1 VHPRIHFGDPT
12 RSCGN
17 IRISSQNGE
26 VSEAYMNQ
34 TAGKSL
40 CPEEVAASSFLQRLA
55 ARGVEYVF
63 ANAGT
68 DFAPIIEVL
77 STADGG
83 RKYPTFVTVPHENLA
98 MAMANGYYRVTG
110 KPAAVMLHV
119 TVGTANAI
127 CQIMNMARDNVPVL
141 LCAGRTPATETGHI
155 ASRDVYIHWGQESFD
170 QGGMLREYV
179 KWDYEAR
186 AGQPIDALVDR
197 ALDIAM
203 SEPRGPVYLALPREV
218 LADAVVPTRRDNV
231 RPLGVTSTAPAKH
244 VVDQVARMITEAQS
258 PLIIT
263 SSIGR
268 SREGAVALSNLCSSR
283 AIPVLQINATDAN
296 LPSDH
301 LMNLG
306 YALDPGYHLQDADLV
321 LVVECAVPWL
331 PRLSRPTPATKVV
344 HIGID
349 PLVSQHPFREFE
361 ADLLVAGDAA
371 TTLAMLNELVGTP
384 GDDVLRKRHDRI
396 AAEKAKTLQAKSSL
410 LQRSRD
416 ASPIH
421 PAWLAH
427 CINEAKSEGSIIVN
441 ELGTAVGRLEF
452 SDQDR
457 YIGSSPAGGLGAGLG
472 TALGAKLAAPNSDVI
487 AIVGDGSYMF
497 GNPVP
502 FHYVQRAQNLPI
514 LTIVA
519 NNHQWLAVKQS
530 TLAVYPDGAAS
541 KVNVMPIQE
550 LSPSPAFERVA
561 ECCQGWGEAV
571 EDPALL
577 PDALARALEKV
588 RSGIPALLN
597 VHTQP
602 VR

>member
-1 VHPRIHFGDPT
+1 
-12 RSCGN
+12 
-17 IRISSQNGE
+17 
-26 VSEAYMNQ
+26 MNQ

-40 CPEEVAASSFLQRLA
+40 RPEEVTASSFLQRLA

-68 DFAPIIEVL
+68 DFAPIIEAL
-77 STADGG
+77 SAADGE

-110 KPAAVMLHV
+110 NPAAVMLHV

-218 LADAVVPTRRDNV
+218 LADAAVPTRRDNV
-231 RPLGVTSTAPAKH
+231 RPLGVTPSAPARH
-244 VVDQVARMITEAQS
+244 VVDQVARMIAQARS

-263 SSIGR
+263 SSLGR
-268 SREGAVALSNLCSSR
+268 SREGVAALSSLCSSQ

-301 LMNLG
+301 AMNLG
-306 YALDPGYHLQDADLV
+306 FAQDPGYHLQAADLV

-331 PRLSRPTPATKVV
+331 PRLSRPNPATKVV

-349 PLVSQHPFREFE
+349 PLATRYPFREFE
-361 ADLLVAGDAA
+361 ADLLIAGDAA
-371 TTLAMLNELVGTP
+371 TTLAMLNESAEPL
-384 GDDVLRKRHDRI
+384 DDNVLRKRRDRA
-396 AAEKAKTLQAKSSL
+396 AAEKAKTLQARSDL
-410 LQRSRD
+410 VRRSRD

-427 CINEAKSEGSIIVN
+427 CINKAKSKGSIIVN

-452 SDQDR
+452 SDQDQ

-497 GNPVP
+497 GNPIP

-541 KVNVMPIQE
+541 KVNVMPVQD
-550 LSPSPAFERVA
+550 LNPSPAFERVA
-561 ECCQGWGEAV
+561 ECCEGWGEPV

-588 RSGIPALLN
+588 RSGVPALLN
-597 VHTQP
+597 VHTQA

>member
-1 VHPRIHFGDPT
+1 MTQI
-12 RSCGN
+12 RS
-17 IRISSQNGE
+17 ISSRPTQ
-26 VSEAYMNQ
+26 
-34 TAGKSL
+34 
-40 CPEEVAASSFLQRLA
+40 VAASSFLQRLA

-77 STADGG
+77 SAADGE

-141 LCAGRTPATETGHI
+141 LCAGRTPATETGHV

-179 KWDYEAR
+179 KWDYELR
-186 AGQPIDALVDR
+186 AGQPIEALVDR

-218 LADAVVPTRRDNV
+218 LADATVPMRRDNV
-231 RPLGVTSTAPAKH
+231 RPLGVTSNAPSRH
-244 VVDQVARMITEAQS
+244 VVDQVARMIAEAQA
-258 PLIIT
+258 PLILT
-263 SSIGR
+263 SSAGR
-268 SREGAVALSNLCSSR
+268 TREGAAALSRLSNSQ

-306 YALDPGYHLQDADLV
+306 FAQDPGHHLQDADLV
-321 LVVECAVPWL
+321 LVIECAVPWL
-331 PRLSRPTPATKVV
+331 PRLSRPRPTTKVV
-344 HIGID
+344 HIGTD
-349 PLVSQHPFREFE
+349 PLVSRHPFREFE
-361 ADLLVAGDAA
+361 ADLLVAGDVA
-371 TTLAMLNELVGTP
+371 TTLGMLNELAGP
-384 GDDVLRKRHDRI
+384 LEDDVLRKRHDRV
-396 AAEKAKTLQAKSSL
+396 AAERAKALQARANL
-410 LQRSRD
+410 VQRSREE
-416 ASPIH
+416 SPIH

-427 CINEAKSEGSIIVN
+427 CINEAKSEGTIIVN
-441 ELGTAVGRLEF
+441 ELGTAVSRLEF
-452 SDQDR
+452 AGQDR

-541 KVNVMPIQE
+541 KVNVMPVQG
-550 LSPSPAFERVA
+550 LDPSPAFERVA
-561 ECCQGWGEAV
+561 ECCQGWAEAV
-571 EDPALL
+571 DDPALL
-577 PDALARALEKV
+577 PGALARALEKV

-602 VR
+602 IR